1 MAKIVVGMSGGVD
14 SSVAALLLKRM
25 GHEVIGVFMKNWEE
39 KDERG
44 VCASE
49 ADWADVRSVCDH
61 IGIPYYAVNFAREY
75 RDRVF
80 SYFLDEY
87 RRGRTPNPDV
97 LCNREIKFKA
107 FLDFAMK
114 LGAECLA
121 TGHFCKIGEDREGHR
136 LLMRGDDPQKDQSYF
151 LYMLGQK
158 ALAKA
163 MFPVGQMTK
172 AQVRSVA
179 AAAGLPTSAKKD
191 STGICFIGERH
202 FKPFLQQFLPAQP
215 GNMRT
220 TEGKIVGRHDG
231 LMYYTIGQRRGL
243 GIGGAGNGERWFVLD
258 KDMENNE
265 LIVEQGADHPLLYS
279 QNALGV
285 DATWICG
292 EAPGREFDCT
302 CKYRYRQAD
311 QDVHVQI
318 QEKGHVLVTAK
329 ERQRAVT
336 PGQSMVFYQG
346 DVCLGGAICDRVLD
360 AGQVG
365 SPRP

>member
-1 MAKIVVGMSGGVD
+1 MRSYRY
-14 SSVAALLLKRM
+14 SLL
-25 GHEVIGVFMKNWEE
+25 
-39 KDERG
+39 
-44 VCASE
+44 
-49 ADWADVRSVCDH
+49 
-61 IGIPYYAVNFAREY
+61 AVNFAHEY

-215 GNMRT
+215 GN
-220 TEGKIVGRHDG
+220 HAHN
-231 LMYYTIGQRRGL
+231 RG
-243 GIGGAGNGERWFVLD
+243 EDRW
-258 KDMENNE
+258 
-265 LIVEQGADHPLLYS
+265 
-279 QNALGV
+279 
-285 DATWICG
+285 
-292 EAPGREFDCT
+292 
-302 CKYRYRQAD
+302 QA
-311 QDVHVQI
+311 
-318 QEKGHVLVTAK
+318 
-329 ERQRAVT
+329 
-336 PGQSMVFYQG
+336 
-346 DVCLGGAICDRVLD
+346 
-360 AGQVG
+360 
-365 SPRP
+365 